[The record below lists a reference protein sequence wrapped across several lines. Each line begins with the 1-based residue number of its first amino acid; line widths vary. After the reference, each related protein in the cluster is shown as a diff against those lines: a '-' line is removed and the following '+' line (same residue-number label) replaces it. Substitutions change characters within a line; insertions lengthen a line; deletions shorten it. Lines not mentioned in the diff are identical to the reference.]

1 MENLNDV
8 EFGSDKSNEEAP
20 ILVAQRYL
28 NIYRQVHIFN
38 KTKRDQFDDELLAL
52 PPTIT
57 DFFKR
62 MPGGRLLVEH
72 IEEVKTERG
81 ISFIKSNKEDFAEG
95 SGTGA
100 SPTPVQVAGGA
111 PVVAGSLA
119 IDASFADA
127 LAQSMA
133 AAFKQNPM
141 QATVSGG
148 SVAGGTIDF
157 GNTFDVIAE
166 EIKTSRTSLLD
177 VLKETRN
184 ITDSVI
190 ASQVSISRILEGIL
204 SARNRDDI
212 GKADL
217 NNRIIAS
224 QASITKLL
232 EGMYT
237 SNAQKNSEISDFL
250 NIENKL
256 QSFKNEIRAEME
268 SSLNKMQTMLLEY
281 VKNIA
286 SINQTSASMANS
298 QQMQNVRFEE
308 KKDNQYTPR
317 AEAVSSDYTLQQNQN
332 SSYSGEQTDAFV
344 SQGEIVRKKKK
355 KKKNRLDNIN
365 GFGDNRETAVNA
377 NPNYNQQQ
385 IRTNENTFNRTS
397 FEQQKDASNHNE
409 AIERQNT
416 NVSSFANKEF
426 NENRQAGNQASQQ
439 TVKTQTAGTQ
449 RNVKSEVLASV
460 SPVAAIQAVGGIIK
474 NHIHKYENNFNN
486 VKPDAPINNA
496 NIVDDNYLHTDDE
509 SFADDMDF
517 VLPEYSKPEA
527 EQNIINN
534 ERFEDISHDDL
545 SYDLPKQGASLR
557 GDEVQSDFNEFTDD
571 LSNISDDLNYGLPP
585 QGSAI
590 EQTNDVAV
598 DFDTNN
604 FDDDGLAFGLPSQN
618 NNADEDISFTDFGEN
633 METNPIYNEEQNI
646 ALSDDSFNNFA
657 TTSQDEYTVSNNE
670 EIINFEEN
678 TPLADNSFTYDNET
692 QNNTFAEFEQNDF
705 SALNTQQFDTPQS
718 NDFDM
723 NSNTFTDDGLDDFL
737 NGNMTDNL
745 DNFSG
750 FENVE
755 AQSVQTDIEEN
766 NNFET
771 NFVQE
776 NEQTF
781 DTFNTEPQNESTT
794 TSFDNGFAPTTEDTG
809 LDNLDSF
816 LSSND
821 GENELNSN
829 ANFDNEIIA
838 CSDNYN
844 EVLSNE
850 DSTSAGL
857 EDFLAPEPTI
867 VATTSENSTPQT
879 QSRYKAELDKIRE
892 ALTADNIDISS
903 LDTPIALDEYSDDE
917 NVQLDDL
924 SPNSYENS
932 QTSVNSSFN
941 NPSNEASDEEEYEWV
956 DENGN
961 PIEGGDDEE
970 WEWVDENGNP
980 INGDDDG
987 EYEYEYVEE
996 DEDTSSNNT

>member
-474 NHIHKYENNFNN
+474 NHIHKYENNFNMS
-486 VKPDAPINNA
+486 
-496 NIVDDNYLHTDDE
+496 L
-509 SFADDMDF
+509 
-517 VLPEYSKPEA
+517 
-527 EQNIINN
+527 Q
-534 ERFEDISHDDL
+534 FEI
-545 SYDLPKQGASLR
+545 
-557 GDEVQSDFNEFTDD
+557 
-571 LSNISDDLNYGLPP
+571 
-585 QGSAI
+585 
-590 EQTNDVAV
+590 
-598 DFDTNN
+598 
-604 FDDDGLAFGLPSQN
+604 
-618 NNADEDISFTDFGEN
+618 
-633 METNPIYNEEQNI
+633 
-646 ALSDDSFNNFA
+646 
-657 TTSQDEYTVSNNE
+657 
-670 EIINFEEN
+670 FE
-678 TPLADNSFTYDNET
+678 
-692 QNNTFAEFEQNDF
+692 
-705 SALNTQQFDTPQS
+705 
-718 NDFDM
+718 
-723 NSNTFTDDGLDDFL
+723 
-737 NGNMTDNL
+737 
-745 DNFSG
+745 
-750 FENVE
+750 
-755 AQSVQTDIEEN
+755 
-766 NNFET
+766 
-771 NFVQE
+771 
-776 NEQTF
+776 
-781 DTFNTEPQNESTT
+781 
-794 TSFDNGFAPTTEDTG
+794 
-809 LDNLDSF
+809 
-816 LSSND
+816 
-821 GENELNSN
+821 
-829 ANFDNEIIA
+829 
-838 CSDNYN
+838 
-844 EVLSNE
+844 
-850 DSTSAGL
+850 
-857 EDFLAPEPTI
+857 
-867 VATTSENSTPQT
+867 
-879 QSRYKAELDKIRE
+879 
-892 ALTADNIDISS
+892 
-903 LDTPIALDEYSDDE
+903 
-917 NVQLDDL
+917 
-924 SPNSYENS
+924 
-932 QTSVNSSFN
+932 
-941 NPSNEASDEEEYEWV
+941 
-956 DENGN
+956 
-961 PIEGGDDEE
+961 
-970 WEWVDENGNP
+970 
-980 INGDDDG
+980 
-987 EYEYEYVEE
+987 
-996 DEDTSSNNT
+996 

>member
-8 EFGSDKSNEEAP
+8 EFGSDKGNEEAP

-100 SPTPVQVAGGA
+100 SPAPVQAAGGT
-111 PVVAGSLA
+111 PMVAGSLA

-286 SINQTSASMANS
+286 STNQTFASMANS

-308 KKDNQYTPR
+308 KKDNQYIPR
-317 AEAVSSDYTLQQNQN
+317 AETVSSDYTLQQHQN
-332 SSYSGEQTDAFV
+332 SSYLGEQADAFV
-344 SQGEIVRKKKK
+344 SQDEIVRKK
-355 KKKNRLDNIN
+355 KKKNRLDNTN
-365 GFGDNRETAVNA
+365 GFGDNREGVVNT
-377 NPNYNQQQ
+377 NPNYNQPQA
-385 IRTNENTFNRTS
+385 RTNENTFNRTN
-397 FEQQKDASNHNE
+397 FEQQRGNSVHNE
-409 AIERQNT
+409 TLVRQNT
-416 NVSSFANKEF
+416 SANSFANKEF
-426 NENRQAGNQASQQ
+426 NENKQADNQASQQ

-449 RNVKSEVLASV
+449 RNAKSEVLASI
-460 SPVAAIQAVGGIIK
+460 SPVAAMQAVGGIIK

-496 NIVDDNYLHTDDE
+496 NFVDDNYLHTDDE
-509 SFADDMDF
+509 SFEDDMDF

-527 EQNIINN
+527 EENIINN

-571 LSNISDDLNYGLPP
+571 LSDISDDLNYGLPP

-590 EQTNDVAV
+590 EQTNDLAV

-633 METNPIYNEEQNI
+633 IETNSIYNEEQSI
-646 ALSDDSFNNFA
+646 APSDDSFNNFA
-657 TTSQDEYTVSNNE
+657 TTSQDEYTVSDNE
-670 EIINFEEN
+670 EIINFEED
-678 TPLADNSFTYDNET
+678 TPLADNNFTYDNET

-718 NDFDM
+718 NDFGM
-723 NSNTFTDDGLDDFL
+723 NSNTFTNDGLDDFL
-737 NGNMTDNL
+737 NGNMADNL
-745 DNFSG
+745 DNFSD
-750 FENVE
+750 FENIE
-755 AQSVQTDIEEN
+755 APSVQTDIEEY

-771 NFVQE
+771 NFAQE

-781 DTFNTEPQNESTT
+781 DTFNTDPQNESTN
-794 TSFDNGFAPTTEDTG
+794 TSFDNGFAATTEDTG

-816 LSSND
+816 LSSNY

-838 CSDNYN
+838 GSDNYN

-850 DSTSAGL
+850 DSASAEL
-857 EDFLAPEPTI
+857 EDFLTPEPTI
-867 VATTSENSTPQT
+867 VATTSENNTPQT

-941 NPSNEASDEEEYEWV
+941 NPSNEAFDEEEYEWV

-961 PIEGGDDEE
+961 PIVGGDDEE

>member
-838 CSDNYN
+838 GSDNYN

>member
-100 SPTPVQVAGGA
+100 SPAPVQVAGGA

-332 SSYSGEQTDAFV
+332 SSYSGEQADAFV
-344 SQGEIVRKKKK
+344 SQDEIVRKKKK

-365 GFGDNRETAVNA
+365 NFADNRETAVNT

-416 NVSSFANKEF
+416 STNSFVNKEF

-571 LSNISDDLNYGLPP
+571 LSNISDDLNYVLPP

-604 FDDDGLAFGLPSQN
+604 FDDDGLAFGLPLQN

-718 NDFDM
+718 NDFGM

-794 TSFDNGFAPTTEDTG
+794 TSFDNGFAPTTEDAG

-838 CSDNYN
+838 GSDNYN

-970 WEWVDENGNP
+970 WEWVDENGNL